1 VMIATFSASSAM
13 FPPER
18 NDFVELEHVPCRL
31 PRHPWGARD
40 ENRCYT
46 TSAEPRRHHMTANE
60 IARVQ
65 SYLRRA
71 LSNERIAISPPDPP
85 GAPVEMTIAGE
96 QFGVLYRDDDE
107 GEVSFSL
114 VISILEEDLPP
125 VA

>member
-1 VMIATFSASSAM
+1 
-13 FPPER
+13 
-18 NDFVELEHVPCRL
+18 
-31 PRHPWGARD
+31 
-40 ENRCYT
+40 
-46 TSAEPRRHHMTANE
+46 MTANE

-71 LSNERIAISPPDPP
+71 LANERIAISPPYPP